1 MTTSVRVP
9 HAIPAYAD
17 IGRPRLLP
25 IAYTL
30 ILAVVLTAAT
40 TYGLIVDVAYRVS
53 PGVLETLPDVMRGQD
68 LLTLLSAPVLVWTA
82 WRARAGSLLAH
93 LLWLGLLLYY
103 AYSYLMYAFAPY
115 TDAFLLYLAVIG
127 MASYALLDGLFR
139 LDMTVIGPV
148 FARIPRRGLGTF
160 LIAVAALFIAMWLAM
175 LLPAIP
181 GDLPDGRF
189 TYDIAS
195 AVHVLD
201 LTFVLPTVLAAGSL
215 LLRRQPAGAVLGIVL
230 LCKMVTLG
238 LALVFMN
245 LVFVEN
251 ADVGETATWMLIAA
265 ISTAWLIVVAR
276 RMSPPRAIWMR
287 ERLWH

>member
-1 MTTSVRVP
+1 MTTTVHVAR
-9 HAIPAYAD
+9 PAGAKAEVE
-17 IGRPRLLP
+17 RPRLLP
-25 IAYTL
+25 MAYTL
-30 ILAVVLTAAT
+30 VLAAVLTAAT
-40 TYGLIVDVAYRVS
+40 AYGLIVDGAYRVS

-68 LLTLLSAPVLVWTA
+68 LLTLLSVPMLVGMA
-82 WRARAGSLLAH
+82 HRARGGSLLAH

-103 AYSYLMYAFAPY
+103 AYSYMLYAFAPY
-115 TDAFLLYLAVIG
+115 SDAFLLYLVAIG
-127 MASYALLDGLFR
+127 MASYALLNGLLR
-139 LDMTVIGPV
+139 LDMKVIGPV
-148 FARIPRRGLGTF
+148 FANVPRRGLGTF
-160 LIAVAALFIAMWLAM
+160 LIVVAALFIAMWLAM

-201 LTFVLPTVLAAGSL
+201 LTFVLPAVLTAGVL

-251 ADVGETATWMLIAA
+251 ANVGETVTWVLIAA
-265 ISTAWLIVVAR
+265 ISTAWLIAVRR
-276 RMSPPRAIWMR
+276 RMRQPRSMWIR
-287 ERLWH
+287 DQLWQ